1 MEPSKGAL
9 NLGLSGP
16 LSNLKDTGS
25 VLLKD

>member
-1 MEPSKGAL
+1 MEPSKGTL

-16 LSNLKDTGS
+16 LSNLNDTGS